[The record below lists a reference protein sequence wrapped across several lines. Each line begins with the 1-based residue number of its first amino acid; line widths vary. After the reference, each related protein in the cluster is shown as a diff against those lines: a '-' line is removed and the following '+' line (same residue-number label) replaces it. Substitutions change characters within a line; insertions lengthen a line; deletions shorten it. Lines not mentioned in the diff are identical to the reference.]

1 MDPRNLKKWLIAI
14 AVLYLVFPRD
24 LVPDFFGRG
33 LGLIDDLLFIALL
46 YHFYRK
52 HLQGHSARA
61 TQESAKQDQQARSG
75 PAQEEASEHAFD
87 PYEILDITPSASRE
101 AIRDAYRARMK
112 EYHPD
117 KVAHLGEELQ
127 ELAHRK
133 ALEIQRAYQQLCK

>member
-1 MDPRNLKKWLIAI
+1 MDPSNLKKLLITI

-24 LVPDFFGRG
+24 LIPDLFGRG
-33 LGLIDDLLFIALL
+33 FGFIDDLLFIALL

-52 HLQGHSARA
+52 HLKKHSARA
-61 TQESAKQDQQARSG
+61 NQESGKRDQQERSG
-75 PAQEEASEHAFD
+75 PTREEASERAFD
-87 PYEILDITPSASRE
+87 PHEILGITSSASRE
-101 AIRDAYRARMK
+101 TIRAAYKARMK

-127 ELAHRK
+127 ALAHQK